1 MHATFGN
8 IDARNKVQWDPGFSR
23 SYLMPPKDDPPDI
36 VKDREALIRTY
47 QQGSRNNLSS
57 APQTELK
64 PQLVNVIDRLSQQ
77 VAARVEERVIEHLE
91 HMAPPVK
98 PALLT
103 VKDAAAYLGRSEQSI
118 QHLIF
123 TKELPVVR
131 VGRRVHLDRRDLD
144 LWIEKNKY

>member
-1 MHATFGN
+1 
-8 IDARNKVQWDPGFSR
+8 
-23 SYLMPPKDDPPDI
+23 MPPKDNPPPGVDITGSIIIPKFQQQSITIGPYAAESDPQPSIADAI
-36 VKDREALIRTY
+36 SKISEHVT
-47 QQGSRNNLSS
+47 
-57 APQTELK
+57 
-64 PQLVNVIDRLSQQ
+64 
-77 VAARVEERVIEHLE
+77 ARVEERVIEHLE